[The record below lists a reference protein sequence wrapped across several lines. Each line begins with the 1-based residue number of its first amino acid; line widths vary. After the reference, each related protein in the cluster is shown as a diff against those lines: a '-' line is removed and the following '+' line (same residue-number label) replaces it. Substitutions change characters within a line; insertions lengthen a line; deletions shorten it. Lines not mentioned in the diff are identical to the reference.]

1 VSSPYLVL
9 VSLFVA
15 YSKSSLFVMIYA
27 GFASIIP
34 CVPVTLCVS
43 SGEVAYIDQDI
54 FTSITSLARA
64 LDKEREPGRVSGGY
78 TTSVPGSVV
87 G

>member
-1 VSSPYLVL
+1 
-9 VSLFVA
+9 
-15 YSKSSLFVMIYA
+15 MIYT

-43 SGEVAYIDQDI
+43 SGEVAYIDQHI
-54 FTSITSLARA
+54 FASITSLALG
-64 LDKEREPGRVSGGY
+64 LDKEREAGRVSGGY